1 MFDIMKHSST
11 DVQVHMWDVQRN
23 LSEQV
28 FPHSLMIQEE
38 CDYNACVCETGKGK
52 GCRFFALSQVCR
64 RGLCSCGMWCRAI
77 SQKNRDLKVKKFLE
91 LVLQILN

>member
-1 MFDIMKHSST
+1 MFDSMKHSHR

-38 CDYNACVCETGKGK
+38 CDYNACCVKQAKAKDACFLRFHRCAEEVSVLVGCGAGPYPARTETSK
-52 GCRFFALSQVCR
+52 S
-64 RGLCSCGMWCRAI
+64 
-77 SQKNRDLKVKKFLE
+77 KFLE
-91 LVLQILN
+91 HVLRI

>member
-1 MFDIMKHSST
+1 MFDSIKHAHR

-38 CDYNACVCETGKGK
+38 CDYNACVCETGKCK
-52 GCRFFALSQVCR
+52 GCMFLRFHRCADEVSVLV
-64 RGLCSCGMWCRAI
+64 GCGAGPYSTRTET
-77 SQKNRDLKVKKFLE
+77 SKSKN
-91 LVLQILN
+91 I

>member
-1 MFDIMKHSST
+1 M
-11 DVQVHMWDVQRN
+11 QRN

-52 GCRFFALSQVCR
+52 GCMYFALSQVCR
-64 RGLCSCGMWCRAI
+64 RGLRSCGMWRRAKPH
-77 SQKNRDLKVKKFLE
+77 KNRELKVKKILE
-91 LVLQILN
+91 LVIRI